1 MVDFSGEML
10 RSAPTLTELKP
21 MLSATPGTIGNVRM
35 WPYPE
40 RKLVR
45 IRFDMDFGSDTL
57 SELRLVL
64 EAGGKPVS
72 ETWLYRWTP

>member
-1 MVDFSGEML
+1 
-10 RSAPTLTELKP
+10 
-21 MLSATPGTIGNVRM
+21 
-35 WPYPE
+35 
-40 RKLVR
+40 
-45 IRFDMDFGSDTL
+45 MDFGSDTL

>member
-1 MVDFSGEML
+1 
-10 RSAPTLTELKP
+10 

-45 IRFDMDFGSDTL
+45 IGFDMDFGSDTL